1 MEALP
6 IWNEKFS
13 IENADI
19 DLQHQTLFTL
29 AEKTANLLNRHIYK
43 TEVKELLNDFFEY
56 MKTHFKDE
64 EDYMY
69 SINYPYLS
77 EHKAMHKKIIKDMS
91 ALLSE
96 CSSTNDLKEKL
107 YKIVS
112 VWLLEHIV
120 EHDMRINKFKKSLEE
135 KELEQNQEQDKDDK
149 FEYVCGCKK
158 MIHKL
163 DYGLHV
169 KIKYLNIA
177 YKCKKCSKE
186 LTFNFMDENL
196 S

>member
-1 MEALP
+1 MEAFP
-6 IWNEKFS
+6 VWSDKYS
-13 IENADI
+13 VKNAEI
-19 DLQHQTLFTL
+19 DLQHKTLFIL
-29 AEKTANLLNRHIYK
+29 AEKTAKLLNRHIYK
-43 TEVKELLNDFFEY
+43 AEIKELLGEFFDY

-64 EDYMY
+64 EAYMH
-69 SINYPYLS
+69 SINYPYII

-91 ALLSE
+91 ALLGD

-120 EHDMRINKFKKSLEE
+120 EHDMRINKFKQSQEKQIVEE
-135 KELEQNQEQDKDDK
+135 KEKEET
-149 FEYVCGCKK
+149 FEYICGCKD

-163 DYGLHV
+163 DYGLHI

-177 YKCKKCSKE
+177 YKCKKCFKE
-186 LTFNFMDENL
+186 LTFNHIEEKTD
-196 S
+196 

>member
-1 MEALP
+1 MEAFP
-6 IWNEKFS
+6 IWHDKYS

-19 DLQHQTLFTL
+19 DLQHQTLFIL
-29 AEKTANLLNRHIYK
+29 ADKTAKLLNRHIYK
-43 TEVKELLNDFFEY
+43 IEVKELLSDFFDY
-56 MKTHFKDE
+56 MRTHFKDE
-64 EDYMY
+64 ENYMH

-77 EHKAMHKKIIKDMS
+77 EHKAMHKKIVKDMS

-96 CSSTNDLKEKL
+96 CASTNDLKEKL

-112 VWLLEHIV
+112 IWLLEHIV
-120 EHDMRINKFKKSLEE
+120 EHDMRINKFKKSLE
-135 KELEQNQEQDKDDK
+135 KEDKIQEQEKDDK
-149 FEYVCGCKK
+149 FEYICGCKD

-186 LTFNFMDENL
+186 LIFKLQDENL
-196 S
+196 D

>member
-1 MEALP
+1 MEAFP

-19 DLQHQTLFTL
+19 DLQHQTLFAL

-43 TEVKELLNDFFEY
+43 AEVKELLGDFFDY
-56 MKTHFKDE
+56 MRTHFKDE

-91 ALLSE
+91 VLLSE

-120 EHDMRINKFKKSLEE
+120 EHDMRISKFKKSLD
-135 KELEQNQEQDKDDK
+135 KKDLNQKQVQESSDK
-149 FEYVCGCKK
+149 FEYICACKD

-163 DYGLHV
+163 DYGVHI

-186 LTFNFMDENL
+186 LVFNYIE
-196 S
+196 

>member
-6 IWNEKFS
+6 VWNEKYS
-13 IENADI
+13 IENTDI
-19 DLQHQTLFTL
+19 DLQHQALFDL
-29 AEKTANLLNRHIYK
+29 AEKTASLLNRHIYK
-43 TEVKELLNDFFEY
+43 IEVKELLGNFFDY

-64 EDYMY
+64 EEYMY

-77 EHKAMHKKIIKDMS
+77 EHKAMHKKIVKDMS

-96 CSSTNDLKEKL
+96 CNSTNDLKEKL

-112 VWLLEHIV
+112 IWLVEHIA
-120 EHDMRINKFKKSLEE
+120 EHDMMINKYKKSLDKE
-135 KELEQNQEQDKDDK
+135 ELELTKEQEKDNK
-149 FEYVCGCKK
+149 FEYVCGCKD

-186 LTFNFMDENL
+186 LNFNSLEEK
-196 S
+196 

>member
-1 MEALP
+1 MEAFP
-6 IWNEKFS
+6 VWNDKYS
-13 IENADI
+13 IENVDI
-19 DLQHQTLFTL
+19 DLQHQTLFSL
-29 AEKTANLLNRHIYK
+29 ADKTAKLLNRHIYK
-43 TEVKELLNDFFEY
+43 TEVKELLSGFFDY
-56 MKTHFKDE
+56 MRIHFKDE

-69 SINYPYLS
+69 TINYPYLS

-96 CSSTNDLKEKL
+96 CTSTNDLKEKL

-120 EHDMRINKFKKSLEE
+120 EHDMRINKFKKSLEKKELIEE
-135 KELEQNQEQDKDDK
+135 KEKDDK
-149 FEYVCGCKK
+149 FEYICGCKG

-186 LTFNFMDENL
+186 LSFNFMEDNL
-196 S
+196 D